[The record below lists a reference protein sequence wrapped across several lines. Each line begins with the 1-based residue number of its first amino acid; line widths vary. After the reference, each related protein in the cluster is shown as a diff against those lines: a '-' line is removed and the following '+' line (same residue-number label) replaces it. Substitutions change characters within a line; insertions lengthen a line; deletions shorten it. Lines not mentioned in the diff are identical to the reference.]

1 MKLAFLYAGQ
11 GSQKVG
17 MGIDIYEK
25 FPEYRK
31 LVDQFSLEYYELMKE
46 GPLERLSQTAN
57 TQPCMAI
64 FAAGVTDVLKK
75 YGIHPAYAAGL
86 SLGEYGALYAA
97 GVWDVKTY
105 IALTEFRGK
114 QMEASAK
121 GIPFKM
127 TAILKLDRTLLQE
140 ACKEASQEG
149 YVTIVNYNCPGQ
161 YVIGGDEKAVEIAE
175 KIASSKGAK
184 RCIPLNVSGPFH
196 TKYMHP
202 ASEALALQFQQ
213 IEWKEPII
221 PVVSNV
227 TGKLIQNEE
236 SIPRLL
242 ELQVKSSVF
251 FEDSIQTLLDEGVD
265 TIIEIGPGKVL
276 SGFVKKINPSICCLS
291 IETAQELEQVITVMK
306 EMDNE

>member
-31 LVDQFSLEYYELMKE
+31 LVDQFSPEYYELMKE

-196 TKYMHP
+196 TKYMHS

>member
-17 MGIDIYEK
+17 MGVDIYEK

-31 LVDQFSLEYYELMKE
+31 LVDQFSPEYYELMKD
-46 GPLERLSQTAN
+46 GPLERLSQTEN

-75 YGIHPAYAAGL
+75 YGIHPNYAAGL

-114 QMEASAK
+114 QMEEAAK

-127 TAILKLDRTLLQE
+127 TAILKLDRELLKE
-140 ACKEASQEG
+140 ACEEASQEG

-161 YVIGGDEKAVEIAE
+161 YVIGGDEKAVELVERIACL
-175 KIASSKGAK
+175 KGAR

-196 TKYMHP
+196 TKYMHS
-202 ASEALALQFQQ
+202 ASEALALKFQQ
-213 IEWKEPII
+213 IKWNEPII

-227 TGKLIQNEE
+227 TGKRIQKEE

-276 SGFVKKINPSICCLS
+276 SGFVKKINPSIRCLN
-291 IETAQELEQVITVMK
+291 IETAQELEQVIAVMK